1 MTDQFC
7 LNYSVRRQRNIN
19 TELLLANING
29 RYDTTNNNPYV
40 KINATTGLPLTQYE
54 LDMRRKVEI
63 LKYDKSSNVSLTKKQ
78 AWTQVVKGA
87 SQRRTYSQS
96 QLLALRN
103 GTANTT
109 DDACSTLST
118 SAGIP
123 GTPFYLKLDP
133 NVPLYNY
140 LISDPYA
147 SNNVDNTIAWT
158 YTNNVD
164 VFGNAPFLF
173 TLFVGPA
180 IDVNYALFTFSAPI
194 SVNVAG
200 SSNPNIDVSGDFTVT
215 IPNENISVIVSY
227 GGSDVTLNT
236 NPVIT
241 INYNPLITSDTQIVG
256 KTSRGSFNGQIAIGR
271 LEISNLG
278 LHLSPGFVYKIGI
291 HYAVINSFTNIESF
305 TSTMITGVK
314 NSVSSANNMTFTTTP
329 VPHTGSSFSISR

>member
-7 LNYSVRRQRNIN
+7 LNYSVRRQRNKN
-19 TELLLANING
+19 TELLLATING

-78 AWTQVVKGA
+78 AWTQTVKGA

-103 GTANTT
+103 GTANTA
-109 DDACSTLST
+109 DDACQTLST

-147 SNNVDNTIAWT
+147 SKNVDNTITWT
-158 YTNNVD
+158 YTNNFD
-164 VFGNAPFLF
+164 ILSNDPMLF

-194 SVNVAG
+194 SLSITG
-200 SSNPNIDVSGDFTVT
+200 ISNPTIDVSGAFTVT
-215 IPNENISVIVSY
+215 IPNENINVSVSY
-227 GGSDVTLNT
+227 GGSVITLNT
-236 NPVIT
+236 TPVIT
-241 INYNPLITSDTQIVG
+241 FDTQIVG
-256 KTSRGSFNGQIAIGR
+256 NTSRGSFDGQIAIGR

-278 LHLSPGFVYKIGI
+278 LYLSPGFVYEVSI
-291 HYAVINSFTNIESF
+291 HYASINSYTNIDSF

-314 NSVSSANNMTFTTTP
+314 NSVSSLNNMSFTTTP
-329 VPHTGSSFSISR
+329 VIHTGSYFSISR

>member
-7 LNYSVRRQRNIN
+7 LNYSVRRQRNVN

-63 LKYDKSSNVSLTKKQ
+63 LKYDKPSNASLTKKQ
-78 AWTQVVKGA
+78 SWTQVVKGS

-147 SNNVDNTIAWT
+147 SKNVDNTIAWT

-164 VFGNAPFLF
+164 VFGNDPFLF

-194 SVNVAG
+194 SVNIAG

-227 GGSDVTLNT
+227 GGSDIALNT
-236 NPVIT
+236 TPVIKS
-241 INYNPLITSDTQIVG
+241 YTQIVG

-278 LHLSPGFVYKIGI
+278 LYLSPGFVYKIGI
-291 HYAVINSFTNIESF
+291 NYAVINSFTNIESF

-314 NSVSSANNMTFTTTP
+314 NSVSSANNMSFTTTP

>member
-7 LNYSVRRQRNIN
+7 LNYSVRRQRNLN

-78 AWTQVVKGA
+78 AWTQVVKGS

-103 GTANTT
+103 GTTNTA

-123 GTPFYLKLDP
+123 GTPFYLKLDT

-140 LISDPYA
+140 LISDNYA
-147 SNNVDNTIAWT
+147 TRNVDNTITWT

-164 VFGNAPFLF
+164 VFGNEPMLF

-194 SVNVAG
+194 SLRIAG
-200 SSNPNIDVSGDFTVT
+200 ISNPTIDVSGEFTVT
-215 IPNENISVIVSY
+215 IPKENISVSVSY
-227 GGSDVTLNT
+227 GGLDITLNT
-236 NPVIT
+236 NPVVT
-241 INYNPLITSDTQIVG
+241 FNSQIVG
-256 KTSRGSFNGQIAIGR
+256 KTSRGSFNGQIAVGQ
-271 LEISNLG
+271 LNISNLG
-278 LHLSPGFVYKIGI
+278 LYLSPGFIYEVSIKYTL
-291 HYAVINSFTNIESF
+291 INSYDNIESF

-314 NSVSSANNMTFTTTP
+314 NSVSSATNMTFTTEP
-329 VPHTGSSFSISR
+329 VPPTGSSFSISRE